1 MRINN
6 LIITIMK
13 KLKFLLTSAA
23 VLLMSATLI
32 AQTKTWVAPANAKT
46 MKNPVA
52 TSDASVKA
60 GQALYIKTCTP
71 CHGKTGLGDGV
82 KSKSLKVIPTDF
94 TKVAFLGQTDGEM
107 FYKTKTGKGEM
118 PKYEGKLT
126 DDDIWNLVNYMKT
139 FKK

>member
-1 MRINN
+1 MRNF
-6 LIITIMK
+6 
-13 KLKFLLTSAA
+13 KFLVGCVA
-23 VLLMSATLI
+23 VLLMSATLTG
-32 AQTKTWVAPANAKT
+32 QTKSWVAPASFKT

-60 GQALYIKTCTP
+60 GQALYVKTCTP

-94 TKVAFLGQTDGEM
+94 TKVAFQGQADGEI

>member
-1 MRINN
+1 
-6 LIITIMK
+6 MK
-13 KLKFLLTSAA
+13 KVKFLLAGVA
-23 VLLMSATLI
+23 VLMISATLM
-32 AQTKTWVAPANAKT
+32 AQTKTWVAPPNAKT
-46 MKNPVA
+46 MKNAVA

-60 GQALYIKTCTP
+60 GQALYVKTCTP

-94 TKVAFLGQTDGEM
+94 TKVAFQGQADGEL
-107 FYKTKTGKGEM
+107 FYKTKAGKGEM

-126 DDDIWNLVNYMKT
+126 DEDIWNLVNYMRT